1 MSARFVMISRYMTT
15 ESRERDLMSK
25 LTHGPDRRI
34 LKSVEKSEVIEI
46 RALDGRTSLVDLTTE
61 APLIGNSDFAELLI
75 GDVQREILVLVEA
88 LKDSPEIIPTTR
100 YIQLRH
106 VEVKPHMMSK
116 YLEWRNKTIFN
127 VVREHNPVEAFLA
140 YHSLVSNVPGVMFI
154 SGFNS
159 SIEQYTAAFTDERY
173 SKIVQEAGDTYIT
186 GGTQGL
192 YTEVYEA

>member
-88 LKDSPEIIPTTR
+88 LKDSPEVIPTTR

-116 YLEWRNKTIFN
+116 YLEWRDKTIFN

-140 YHSLVSNVPGVMFI
+140 YHSLVSSVPGVMFI